1 MRRRIAGV
9 VAAVSALVALAFVI
23 PLGVLVRQTAED
35 RAIDRARTDA
45 AAVVPMVVAGASPG
59 ELANAV
65 AATTAGAEGR
75 MTVVTG
81 DGSRV
86 GPATDSAEF
95 EDALLTGRS
104 SVSDTDGGQQV
115 VTAVVDDTG
124 ARAAIRVFVE
134 NAELR
139 RGQWPAWGA
148 LLGVAALL
156 VGLSVAVADRM
167 ARTIVRPTQLLAG
180 AANALGDGD
189 LEVRVEPDGPPEL
202 VELGDA
208 FNELASRVRVML
220 DDERALVAELS
231 HRLRTPLTALSMRI
245 EGVEDPAMATALRRD
260 VDRVTKVVD
269 QLINEARGRPET
281 RAALGCDA
289 ADVVAARVEF
299 WAVLAQDQGR
309 PWGFERAAGSAKVSV
324 GRDEL
329 LAAVDVLIDNVFTH
343 TDDGVGMRVWVRPLD
358 DGMVGIGVADSG
370 DGFEAAY
377 LAEGSSGAESTGLG
391 LSIAQRTAELAG
403 GHIAMGRQDEW
414 MVVELVLPTSNV

>member
-45 AAVVPMVVAGASPG
+45 AAVGRWVGAGAAPG
-59 ELANAV
+59 ERANAG

-86 GPATDSAEF
+86 GPSSDSPEL
-95 EDALLTGRS
+95 EDALLMGLS
-104 SVSDTDGGQQV
+104 SVSGTDGGQEV
-115 VTAVVDDTG
+115 ITAVVDDTG
-124 ARAAIRVFVE
+124 SRAAIRVLVE
-134 NAELR
+134 NEELR

-148 LLGVAALL
+148 LIGVAALL
-156 VGLSVAVADRM
+156 VALSVAVADRL
-167 ARTIVRPTQLLAG
+167 ARTIVRPTQQLAG
-180 AANALGDGD
+180 AANALGGGD
-189 LEVRVEPDGPPEL
+189 LDVRVEPDGPPEL

-208 FNELASRVRVML
+208 FNELASRVREML

-245 EGVEDPAMATALRRD
+245 EAVEDPTIAAALRHD

-269 QLINEARGRPET
+269 QLINEARGRPES
-281 RAALGCDA
+281 RVALGCDA
-289 ADVVAARVEF
+289 ADVVAERVEF

-309 PWGFERAAGSAKVSV
+309 PWGFERAAGSATVSI

-343 TDDGVGMRVWVRPLD
+343 THDGVGMRVWVRPLE

-377 LAEGSSGAESTGLG
+377 LAEGTSGAESTGLG
-391 LSIAQRTAELAG
+391 LSIAERTAELAG
-403 GHIAMGRQDEW
+403 GHIAMGRQGEW

>member
-75 MTVVTG
+75 MTVITG

-86 GPATDSAEF
+86 GPAAESPEF
-95 EDALLTGRS
+95 DDALLTGRS
-104 SVSDTDGGQQV
+104 SVSATDGGQQV

-134 NAELR
+134 NGELR

-148 LLGVAALL
+148 LISVAALL
-156 VGLSVAVADRM
+156 VGLSVAVADRL
-167 ARTIVRPTQLLAG
+167 ARTIVRPTQQLAS

-245 EGVEDPAMATALRRD
+245 EGVEDPAMATALRHD

-269 QLINEARGRPET
+269 QLINEARGRPEG
-281 RAALGCDA
+281 RVALGCDA
-289 ADVVAARVEF
+289 ADVVAERVEF

-309 PWGFERAAGSAKVSV
+309 PWGFERAAGSARVSV
-324 GRDEL
+324 GRD
-329 LAAVDVLIDNVFTH
+329 
-343 TDDGVGMRVWVRPLD
+343 
-358 DGMVGIGVADSG
+358 
-370 DGFEAAY
+370 
-377 LAEGSSGAESTGLG
+377 
-391 LSIAQRTAELAG
+391 
-403 GHIAMGRQDEW
+403 
-414 MVVELVLPTSNV
+414 

>member
-75 MTVVTG
+75 MTVITG

-86 GPATDSAEF
+86 GPAAESPEF
-95 EDALLTGRS
+95 DDALLTGRS
-104 SVSDTDGGQQV
+104 SVSATDGGQQV

-134 NAELR
+134 NGELR

-148 LLGVAALL
+148 LISVAALL
-156 VGLSVAVADRM
+156 VGLSVAVADRL
-167 ARTIVRPTQLLAG
+167 ARTIVRPTQLLAS

-245 EGVEDPAMATALRRD
+245 EGVEDPAMATALRHD

-269 QLINEARGRPET
+269 QLINEARGRPEG
-281 RAALGCDA
+281 RVELGCDA
-289 ADVVAARVEF
+289 ADVVAERVEF

-309 PWGFERAAGSAKVSV
+309 PWGFERAAGSARVSV

-343 TDDGVGMRVWVRPLD
+343 TDDGVGLRVWVRPLD
-358 DGMVGIGVADSG
+358 DGMVGIGVADGG

-403 GHIAMGRQDEW
+403 GHIAMGHQGDW